1 MKKALKTTGGVLL
14 ALALTGALVSQ
25 GWAGG
30 HVTAADVKDKESLKG
45 FVKEAIA
52 HLKKK
57 GYDGAVKD
65 FRTKGQWRKGSI
77 YLFGV
82 AKDGTSVFHVAQP
95 KLEGTII
102 GVVDEDGVRITEEL
116 VKAALKGDG
125 FVSYRWDDPATKDTD
140 KAVPK
145 VSYAEAFKKDGE
157 EIVIGAGFYPKA
169 M

>member
-1 MKKALKTTGGVLL
+1 MKKALKTTGVVLL
-14 ALALTGALVSQ
+14 ALTLTGALVSQ

-30 HVTAADVKDKESLKG
+30 HVKAADVKDKESLKG

-65 FRTKGQWRKGSI
+65 FRTKDQWRKGSI

-102 GVVDEDGVRITEEL
+102 GVVDEDGVRVTEEL

-125 FVSYRWDDPATKDTD
+125 FVSYKWDDPATKDTD

-145 VSYAEAFKKDGE
+145 VSYAEAFQKDGE
-157 EIVIGAGFYPKA
+157 EIVVGAGFYPKA

>member
-1 MKKALKTTGGVLL
+1 MKKALKTTWVVLL
-14 ALALTGALVSQ
+14 ALALTGALASQ

-30 HVTAADVKDKESLKG
+30 HVKAADVKDKESLKG

-52 HLKKK
+52 HLKK

-65 FRTKGQWRKGSI
+65 FRTKERWRKGSI

-82 AKDGTSVFHVAQP
+82 AQDGTSVFHVAQP

-102 GVVDEDGVRITEEL
+102 AVVDEDGVHITREL
-116 VKAALKGDG
+116 VKAAMKGDG
-125 FVSYRWDDPATKDTD
+125 FISYKWDDPATKDTD

-145 VSYAEAFKKDGE
+145 ISYAEAFRKDGE
-157 EIVIGAGFYPKA
+157 EIVVGAGFYPKA

>member
-1 MKKALKTTGGVLL
+1 MKKALKTTGVVLL
-14 ALALTGALVSQ
+14 ALTLTGALVSQ
-25 GWAGG
+25 SWAGG
-30 HVTAADVKDKESLKG
+30 HVKAADVKDKESLKG

-65 FRTKGQWRKGSI
+65 FRTKEQWRKGSI

-82 AKDGTSVFHVAQP
+82 AKDGTTVFHVAQP
-95 KLEGTII
+95 KLEGTVI

-145 VSYAEAFKKDGE
+145 ISYAEAFEKDGE
-157 EIVIGAGFYPKA
+157 EIVVGAGFYPKA

>member
-1 MKKALKTTGGVLL
+1 MKKALKTTWVVLL
-14 ALALTGALVSQ
+14 ALALTGVLASQ

-30 HVTAADVKDKESLKG
+30 HVKAADVKDKASLKG

-52 HLKKK
+52 HLKK

-65 FRTKGQWRKGSI
+65 FRTKERWRKGSI

-82 AKDGTSVFHVAQP
+82 AQDGTSVFHVAQP
-95 KLEGTII
+95 KLEGTVIA
-102 GVVDEDGVRITEEL
+102 VVDEDGVHITREL
-116 VKAALKGDG
+116 VKAAMKGDG
-125 FVSYRWDDPATKDTD
+125 FISYKWDDPATKDTD

-145 VSYAEAFKKDGE
+145 ISYAEAFRKDGE
-157 EIVIGAGFYPKA
+157 EIVVGAGFYPKT

>member
-1 MKKALKTTGGVLL
+1 MKKALKTTGVVLL
-14 ALALTGALVSQ
+14 ALALTGTLVSQ

-30 HVTAADVKDKESLKG
+30 HVKAADVKDKESLKG
-45 FVKEAIA
+45 FVKEAIT
-52 HLKKK
+52 HLKK

-65 FRTKGQWRKGSI
+65 FRTKEQWRKGSI

-82 AKDGTSVFHVAQP
+82 AKDGTSVFHVAKP
-95 KLEGTII
+95 ELEGTII

-116 VKAALKGDG
+116 VKAALEGDG
-125 FVSYRWDDPATKDTD
+125 FVSYKWDDPATRDTD

-145 VSYAEAFKKDGE
+145 ISYAEAFRKGGE
-157 EIVIGAGFYPKA
+157 EIIVGAGFYPKA